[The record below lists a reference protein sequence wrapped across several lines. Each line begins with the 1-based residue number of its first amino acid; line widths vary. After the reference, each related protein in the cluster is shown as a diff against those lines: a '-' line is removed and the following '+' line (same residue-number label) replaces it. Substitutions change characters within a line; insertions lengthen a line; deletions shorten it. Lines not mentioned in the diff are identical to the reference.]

1 MTYAEAFSKIKK
13 KLSKAD
19 TKGFDS
25 DFAVQIT
32 IKDSDAAGTFYAA
45 FIGGE
50 FSVEPYDYRDN
61 SVAVDVFT
69 EDFIKLVEGKTT
81 VEKLLSGGKLDVFG
95 DISAFEKL
103 AGIVKPAPRKSKKEA
118 EKPAAK
124 KAAKKEAAKP
134 AEKKTAKK
142 TEKKAEAKKE
152 APKAEEVKSSAKTA
166 VKKEEKAP
174 VKKEDKKAAAK
185 KDEKKTAR
193 SK

>member
-81 VEKLLSGGKLDVFG
+81 VEKLLDGGKLDVFG

-118 EKPAAK
+118 
-124 KAAKKEAAKP
+124 AKP
-134 AEKKTAKK
+134 AEKKAAKK

-166 VKKEEKAP
+166 VKKE
-174 VKKEDKKAAAK
+174 DKKAAAK